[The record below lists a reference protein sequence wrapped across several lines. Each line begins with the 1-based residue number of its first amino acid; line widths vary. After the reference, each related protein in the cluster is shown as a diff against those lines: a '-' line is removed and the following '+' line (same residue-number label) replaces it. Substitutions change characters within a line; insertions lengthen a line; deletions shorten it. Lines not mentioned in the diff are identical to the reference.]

1 MAAIRLLVADDHVVV
16 REGLRWMLST
26 DTDVEIV
33 GEADS
38 AASALEAVAELM
50 PDVVLLDVHLP
61 DRSGLEV
68 LTEMRER
75 FPDVPVVVLSM
86 ADEPAYVE
94 EAVRA
99 GAAGYLLKT
108 ASGDELVNA
117 IRSVFSGEP
126 VLHPSVLRKVMGYF
140 HHASRPARQEQPS
153 TPLTERE
160 KEVLLLA
167 ARGMSNKGIAS
178 QLFLS
183 SRTVEGYLR
192 SIFNK
197 VGVGSRTEA
206 VIVGLRRGVLHL
218 EDLDEG

>member
-99 GAAGYLLKT
+99 GAAGYLVK
-108 ASGDELVNA
+108 NA
-117 IRSVFSGEP
+117 PR
-126 VLHPSVLRKVMGYF
+126 
-140 HHASRPARQEQPS
+140 SRPRIPVRHTS
-153 TPLTERE
+153 SP
-160 KEVLLLA
+160 
-167 ARGMSNKGIAS
+167 MSPD
-178 QLFLS
+178 LS
-183 SRTVEGYLR
+183 
-192 SIFNK
+192 
-197 VGVGSRTEA
+197 
-206 VIVGLRRGVLHL
+206 
-218 EDLDEG
+218 

>member
-68 LTEMRER
+68 LNEMGER
-75 FPDVPVVVLSM
+75 SPDVPVVVLSM

-99 GAAGYLLKT
+99 GAAGYLVK
-108 ASGDELVNA
+108 
-117 IRSVFSGEP
+117 
-126 VLHPSVLRKVMGYF
+126 
-140 HHASRPARQEQPS
+140 
-153 TPLTERE
+153 
-160 KEVLLLA
+160 
-167 ARGMSNKGIAS
+167 
-178 QLFLS
+178 
-183 SRTVEGYLR
+183 
-192 SIFNK
+192 
-197 VGVGSRTEA
+197 
-206 VIVGLRRGVLHL
+206 
-218 EDLDEG
+218 